1 MVNSI
6 LVVKLKF
13 DNHAKQKKKKN
24 YEMPSNMLSEIWLEA
39 YTFNATLTDKPLR
52 KGM

>member
-13 DNHAKQKKKKN
+13 DNHAKQKKKN